1 MTRRTE
7 TGSNSTL
14 LPVLAALLVLCLGGA
29 AMLTALSRGFAPI
42 ASPAEQMSLVV
53 ERIPYEAQNA
63 LRGESSAFDALAKS
77 SARLKT
83 LRAAAI
89 SAGDAASWN
98 KLNDAVTQVAEA
110 RSAVEAIQA
119 SNQEV
124 RELAPKLLSDL
135 GDLGSSVG
143 VQKLEGMSRYL
154 ERFELAVQR
163 IQQDLNGLESGVS
176 DAGPAAQRL
185 ADSLEF
191 LNQVIRGLSGEES
204 GIAIQKVTGADP
216 EQRLKI
222 VVQQNQQF
230 NASVR
235 KAIGAADALSKAQ
248 AAARG
253 LPGLASILATQLGAA
268 GPRVESPSY
277 KPWILGLLGLAGLLL
292 GALAWVYSKTA
303 TSRRTNELR
312 VRENDRNQEAIMR
325 LLDELSSL
333 ADGDLTVQ
341 ATVTEDITGAIA
353 DSINYAIEA
362 LRKLVTTINE
372 SAIQLD
378 SAAKQ
383 TQGAA
388 AHMAKASSAQS
399 RQISSASES
408 MADMAASIEEV
419 SGNSERCSD
428 VARHSVDVAHK
439 GGDAVRRTIDG
450 MNAIRETIQETSKR
464 IKRLGESSQEIG
476 NIVELINDIAE
487 QTNILA
493 LNASIQASMAGEA
506 GRGFA
511 VVADEVQRLAER
523 AANATK
529 QIEVLVR
536 TIQTDTNEAVVSME
550 RSTTDVVGGALLAE
564 NAGAALEEI
573 EQVSNQIASLV
584 QNISASARQ
593 QAAVSGNISK
603 NMRVVREIS
612 SQTAEGST
620 ATSTSI
626 AKLAGLSAQ
635 LRKSAAGFRLPDF
648 GGGGTSAAPTPAV
661 AKPKS
666 ASAAGAAAAPAAP
679 PATAAAPRLPAL
691 SEPVKSGNSPKTAGN
706 TAKLRKASGI
716 GA

>member
-1 MTRRTE
+1 MTRRTD
-7 TGSNSTL
+7 TRPNFNF
-14 LPVLAALLVLCLGGA
+14 LPLLAALVVLCLAAAAAFTVLTRGGTPVA
-29 AMLTALSRGFAPI
+29 APG
-42 ASPAEQMSLVV
+42 EQLSLVLQ
-53 ERIPYEAQNA
+53 RIPFEAQNA
-63 LRGESSAFDALAKS
+63 LRGEPSAFDALAR
-77 SARLKT
+77 SAGRLKS
-83 LRAAAI
+83 LHAAVPGGA
-89 SAGDAASWN
+89 DAATWS
-98 KLNDAVTQVAEA
+98 KLDEDVTAVEGA
-110 RSAVEAIQA
+110 RSAVETIQA
-119 SNQEV
+119 STQEV
-124 RELAPKLLSDL
+124 RELAPKLLSEL

-154 ERFELAVQR
+154 ERFELTVQR
-163 IQQDLNGLESGVS
+163 IQQDLNGLGSGVS
-176 DAGPAAQRL
+176 DAGPSAQRL

-216 EQRLKI
+216 EQRLKT
-222 VVQQNQQF
+222 VVQRNQQYT
-230 NASVR
+230 NSVR

-248 AAARG
+248 TAARAMPG
-253 LPGLASILATQLGAA
+253 IANTLTTALGTAAPRDESGASYKSWILSFLGLAALF
-268 GPRVESPSY
+268 
-277 KPWILGLLGLAGLLL
+277 LGLL
-292 GALAWVYSKTA
+292 AWTYSKTVNM
-303 TSRRTNELR
+303 RRTNELR
-312 VRENDRNQEAIMR
+312 VRENERNQEAIMR

-362 LRKLVTTINE
+362 LRELVTTIND

-383 TQGAA
+383 TQGTAA
-388 AHMAKASSAQS
+388 NMAKASSAQS

-603 NMRVVREIS
+603 NMQVVREIS

-620 ATSTSI
+620 VTSTSI
-626 AKLAGLSAQ
+626 AKLAALSAQ
-635 LRKSAAGFRLPDF
+635 LRKSVAGFRLPDY
-648 GGGGTSAAPTPAV
+648 GGGATAV
-661 AKPKS
+661 A
-666 ASAAGAAAAPAAP
+666 ASPP
-679 PATAAAPRLPAL
+679 PARLPA
-691 SEPVKSGNSPKTAGN
+691 SPAPANTGNSG
-706 TAKLRKASGI
+706 KLRKASGI

>member
-1 MTRRTE
+1 MNMRDNSTPK
-7 TGSNSTL
+7 STL
-14 LPVLAALLVLCLGGA
+14 LPALVAVIVLCLAGA
-29 AMLTALSRGFAPI
+29 AVLTLLTHG
-42 ASPAEQMSLVV
+42 ASPTAAPAVQASLILQ
-53 ERIPYEAQNA
+53 RMPFEAQNA
-63 LRGESSAFDALAKS
+63 LRGEATAFDALAKS
-77 SARLKT
+77 VARINGLRGALTDDKT
-83 LRAAAI
+83 PD
-89 SAGDAASWN
+89 SSWN
-98 KLNDAVTQVAEA
+98 KLTDTASKVGEA
-110 RSAVEAIQA
+110 RKAVETIQTA
-119 SNQEV
+119 NQEA
-124 RELAPKLLSDL
+124 RELAPKLLSEL
-135 GDLGSSVG
+135 GDLASAVG

-154 ERFELAVQR
+154 ERFELTVQR
-163 IQQDLNGLESGVS
+163 VQQELNGLSSGVS
-176 DAGPAAQRL
+176 DAAPTAQRL

-191 LNQVIRGLSGEES
+191 LNQVMRGLSGEES
-204 GIAIQKVTGADP
+204 GLALTRVTGNDA
-216 EQRLKI
+216 EQRLRT
-222 VVQQNQQF
+222 VVQRNQQF
-230 NASVR
+230 GASVR
-235 KAIGAADALSKAQ
+235 KAIGAAESLSKAQ
-248 AAARG
+248 VAARALPALAGGLATGMGESASQKDPGGSYKALILILLAVAAA
-253 LPGLASILATQLGAA
+253 A
-268 GPRVESPSY
+268 
-277 KPWILGLLGLAGLLL
+277 L
-292 GALAWVYSKTA
+292 GALFWVFLKSVSA
-303 TSRRTNELR
+303 RRTTELR
-312 VRENDRNQEAIMR
+312 VRENERNQEAIMR

-362 LRKLVTTINE
+362 LRELVTTIND

-378 SAAKQ
+378 GAAKQ

-388 AHMAKASSAQS
+388 AHMAKASGAQS

-408 MADMAASIEEV
+408 MEDMAASIEEV
-419 SGNSERCSD
+419 SGNAERCSD
-428 VARHSVDVAHK
+428 VARHSVDIAHK

-450 MNAIRETIQETSKR
+450 MNAIREAIQETSKR

-593 QAAVSGNISK
+593 QAVASGNISK
-603 NMRVVREIS
+603 NMQVVREIS

-626 AKLAGLSAQ
+626 AKLAALSAQ
-635 LRKSAAGFRLPDF
+635 LRKSVAGFRLPDF
-648 GGGGTSAAPTPAV
+648 GAGTTTV
-661 AKPKS
+661 
-666 ASAAGAAAAPAAP
+666 GAP
-679 PATAAAPRLPAL
+679 PAALPATPATPSMPDPVSL
-691 SEPVKSGNSPKTAGN
+691 SNSGR
-706 TAKLRKASGI
+706 LRKASGV